1 MARPT
6 NNQRLS
12 YREPGSD
19 LDLVEQEIQPLAETE
34 ILIKIHAASINP
46 VDIQLWRSQVVGL
59 VKVPGGKGMGRDFSG
74 TVVEVGSKVRGW
86 AEGDDIFGLY
96 FQALGNGTF
105 SQYLSLNPNSETV
118 AKKPSCLTHE
128 AAASIPLVALTAFA
142 CLDWLPQASTSQR
155 RVIVRG
161 ASGGTGSWLVQLAK
175 IVYDCHVTAI
185 CSQRNSKYVKNIG
198 ADEVIDYNAVSVLDT
213 LQQSRKETGEFD
225 LLVDCVGG
233 TELLGSYH
241 ELLHTNGAYVTIV
254 GDKTSVNTLGGP
266 ITYLTCPAMVL
277 RYIKGYI
284 WGPRY
289 ACVSLYKKASYLQ
302 QIVGLAERGELKI
315 EIQDVIKD
323 TFEGGWRKAVEYMES
338 TRVRGKVV
346 LTIP

>member
-6 NNQRLS
+6 INQRLS

-34 ILIKIHAASINP
+34 VLIKIHAASINP

-96 FQALGNGTF
+96 FQALGDGTF
-105 SQYLSLNPNSETV
+105 SQYLSLNPSSETV

-142 CLDWLPQASTSQR
+142 CLDWLPQPSTIQR
-155 RVIVRG
+155 RVVIRG
-161 ASGGTGSWLVQLAK
+161 ASGGTGSWLVQP
-175 IVYDCHVTAI
+175 I
-185 CSQRNSKYVKNIG
+185 CSQRNSEYVKNIG

-213 LQQSRKETGEFD
+213 LQQSRRETGEFD

-241 ELLHTNGAYVTIV
+241 ELLHKNGAYVTIV
-254 GDKTSVNTLGGP
+254 GDKDSVKTLGGP
-266 ITYLTCPAMVL
+266 ITYLTNPAMVL

-289 ACVSLYKKASYLQ
+289 ACISLYKDASYLQ
-302 QIVGLAERGELKI
+302 QVVGLAERGELKI

-346 LTIP
+346 LRIP